1 MRDYHVHT
9 VNSPDGHA
17 TIREQFTAAQAAGLE
32 EICLTDQ
39 AYVKDP
45 DISVQ
50 KYTENVAKELGGSI
64 AISAFARFENRW
76 FCPL

>member
-32 EICLTDQ
+32 GNL
-39 AYVKDP
+39 P
-45 DISVQ
+45 DRPFGHKLLQSRV
-50 KYTENVAKELGGSI
+50 
-64 AISAFARFENRW
+64 
-76 FCPL
+76 